1 MDEDTI
7 NLIKNSISNDY
18 CKLICNGAMMKQT
31 QLERDLGL
39 VELMTYCI
47 IYDIEYFIE
56 RIYKEKL
63 NRYFFNMQEQM
74 DFIYLYYIES
84 KGKENVNL
92 RNKLIN
98 KYKMKR
104 KKVFKEIET
113 MNLINYNRKLIKQN
127 HSKQEDIVIEKY
139 LEVKHRLDIIAM
151 CMKYKILIK
160 YLNLENN
167 KKVDKILNWNLF
179 LVKKINTIEDK
190 FWLI

>member
-7 NLIKNSISNDY
+7 NLMKNSISNDY